1 MAFFKLASKS
11 SQLPRRSTT
20 RQAHKTWTLDPTHRD
35 HENIAAQELQQHM
48 SKRFFERLPWIN
60 ITNGYLACER
70 YRAHSAW
77 LDRSLEHGKLLA
89 P

>member
-60 ITNGYLACER
+60 ITNGYLECER
-70 YRAHSAW
+70 YRAHNAW